1 MAIEFTLNNSEEFQE
16 MVERRDFS
24 IAKAVVET
32 LLNNLNT
39 RKQHIHVITVIC
51 LEENAEYDI
60 TLERKYF
67 ADTLQENLKYYVENE
82 QYEDCTRIVEAIN
95 YLKEKQNTP
104 KKNGKNKTNVSNKD
118 VQPES

>member
-24 IAKAVVET
+24 ISKAVVET
-32 LLNNLNT
+32 ILNNLNT
-39 RKQHIHVITVIC
+39 RKQHVHVITVIC
-51 LEENAEYDI
+51 LEEGNEYNI

-82 QYEDCTRIVEAIN
+82 QYESCTKIVEAIN

-104 KKNGKNKTNVSNKD
+104 KKNGKNKTNISNKD

>member
-82 QYEDCTRIVEAIN
+82 QYEDCARIVEAIN

-104 KKNGKNKTNVSNKD
+104 KKNGKNKTNISNKD

>member
-24 IAKAVVET
+24 ISKAVVET
-32 LLNNLNT
+32 ILNNLNT
-39 RKQHIHVITVIC
+39 RKQHVHVITVIC
-51 LEENAEYDI
+51 LDEGNEYDI

-82 QYEDCTRIVEAIN
+82 QYESCTKIVEAIN

-104 KKNGKNKTNVSNKD
+104 KKNGKTKTNISNKD

>member
-24 IAKAVVET
+24 ISKAVVET
-32 LLNNLNT
+32 ILNNLNT
-39 RKQHIHVITVIC
+39 RKQHVHVITVIC
-51 LEENAEYDI
+51 LDEGNEYDI

-82 QYEDCTRIVEAIN
+82 QYESCTKIVEAIN

-104 KKNGKNKTNVSNKD
+104 KKNGKNKTNISNKD
-118 VQPES
+118 VQPKS

>member
-24 IAKAVVET
+24 ISKAVVET
-32 LLNNLNT
+32 ILNNLNT
-39 RKQHIHVITVIC
+39 RKQHVHVITVIC
-51 LEENAEYDI
+51 LEEGNEYDI

-82 QYEDCTRIVEAIN
+82 QYESCTKIVEAIN

-104 KKNGKNKTNVSNKD
+104 KKNGKNKTNISNKD

>member
-16 MVERRDFS
+16 MVEKRDFS

-39 RKQHIHVITVIC
+39 LKQHIHVITVIC

-104 KKNGKNKTNVSNKD
+104 KKNGKNKTNISNKD
-118 VQPES
+118 VQPNS

>member
-16 MVERRDFS
+16 MVEQRDFS

-32 LLNNLNT
+32 LLANLNT

-51 LEENAEYDI
+51 LEENAEYNI

-67 ADTLQENLKYYVENE
+67 TDTLQENLKYYVENE
-82 QYEDCTRIVEAIN
+82 QYEDCTKIVQAIDT
-95 YLKEKQNTP
+95 LKSQITTP
-104 KKNGKNKTNVSNKD
+104 PKKHTVKNGKNKTISN
-118 VQPES
+118 

>member
-1 MAIEFTLNNSEEFQE
+1 MATEFRLNNSEEFQD

-32 LLNNLNT
+32 LLANLNT
-39 RKQHIHVITVIC
+39 SKQHIHVITIIC

-60 TLERKYF
+60 TLERKHF

-82 QYEDCTRIVEAIN
+82 QYEDCTKIVDAIN

-104 KKNGKNKTNVSNKD
+104 KKNGKNKANISNKD
-118 VQPES
+118 VQPNS

>member
-1 MAIEFTLNNSEEFQE
+1 MATEFRLNNSEEFQD
-16 MVERRDFS
+16 MVERKDFS
-24 IAKAVVET
+24 ISKAVVET
-32 LLNNLNT
+32 LLANLNT
-39 RKQHIHVITVIC
+39 RKQHIHVITVVC
-51 LEENAEYDI
+51 LEEGAEYDI

-104 KKNGKNKTNVSNKD
+104 KTTRKKNGKSKTISD
-118 VQPES
+118 

>member
-16 MVERRDFS
+16 MVERKDFS
-24 IAKAVVET
+24 ISKAVVET
-32 LLNNLNT
+32 ILANLNT
-39 RKQHIHVITVIC
+39 RKQHVHVITVIC
-51 LEENAEYDI
+51 LDEGNEYDI

-82 QYEDCTRIVEAIN
+82 QYESCTKIVEAIN

-104 KKNGKNKTNVSNKD
+104 KKNGKNKTNISDKD
-118 VQPES
+118 VQPKS

>member
-1 MAIEFTLNNSEEFQE
+1 MATEITLNNSEEFQE
-16 MVERRDFS
+16 MVDRKDFVIS
-24 IAKAVVET
+24 KAVVESI
-32 LLNNLNT
+32 LSNLNG
-39 RKQHIHVITVIC
+39 RKKHVHVLSVNC
-51 LEENAEYDI
+51 LEEEAIFDI

-104 KKNGKNKTNVSNKD
+104 KNTRKKNGKSKTISD
-118 VQPES
+118 

>member
-16 MVERRDFS
+16 MVERKDFS
-24 IAKAVVET
+24 ISKAVVET
-32 LLNNLNT
+32 ILNNLNT
-39 RKQHIHVITVIC
+39 RKQHVHVITVIC
-51 LEENAEYDI
+51 LDEGNEYDI

-82 QYEDCTRIVEAIN
+82 QYESCTKIVEAIN

-104 KKNGKNKTNVSNKD
+104 KKNGKNKTNISDKD
-118 VQPES
+118 VQPKS

>member
-1 MAIEFTLNNSEEFQE
+1 MATEFRLNNSEEFQD

-51 LEENAEYDI
+51 LEENAEYNI

-67 ADTLQENLKYYVENE
+67 TDTLQENLKYYVENE
-82 QYEDCTRIVEAIN
+82 QYEDCTRIVDAIN
-95 YLKEKQNTP
+95 YLKEKQKTPKNTP
-104 KKNGKNKTNVSNKD
+104 KKHGKSKTVSD
-118 VQPES
+118 

>member
-24 IAKAVVET
+24 ISKAVVET
-32 LLNNLNT
+32 ILNNLNT
-39 RKQHIHVITVIC
+39 RKQHVHVITVVC
-51 LEENAEYDI
+51 LEEGAEYDI

-82 QYEDCTRIVEAIN
+82 QYESCTKIVEAIN

-104 KKNGKNKTNVSNKD
+104 KKNGKTKTNISNKD

>member
-16 MVERRDFS
+16 MVERKDFS

-82 QYEDCTRIVEAIN
+82 QYESCTKIVEAIN

-104 KKNGKNKTNVSNKD
+104 KKNGKNKTNISNKD